1 MSLFNNSTPSPL
13 KLQKNNLDQT
23 SPTKNEGKDIKSR
36 SKNVGD
42 LCATAAREMGKDL
55 FIAMEPAAREKRL
68 NDMVHN
74 VAIFDIQLIICIQNI
89 YINIC

>member
-1 MSLFNNSTPSPL
+1 M
-13 KLQKNNLDQT
+13 DQT
-23 SPTKNEGKDIKSR
+23 SPTKNEGKDIKFR

-74 VAIFDIQLIICIQNI
+74 VAIFE
-89 YINIC
+89 YFEINDMHSKYLY